1 MTERGETR
9 IEGVGVSPG
18 IAIGTVWVSDSELAQ
33 AADRAIAP
41 EEAADELSRFRDS
54 VATGLRQIRALKR
67 KASQLPRDAA
77 EDAGLLLDVYA
88 RMLQGS
94 RLVRGVER
102 RISGDLRNAEG
113 AVQAEVREITAE
125 FRAMG
130 DAYLAARGD
139 DILDVGR
146 RLLRILT
153 RDGSA
158 GVEAAP
164 DGSVILAEEMSP
176 ADTALLDPHRIRG
189 FAAMLGGAEGHT
201 AILARSL
208 GLPAVLG
215 APELLAAGRNGD
227 IVIVD
232 GRKGRIILRP
242 EPATLSRYEQL
253 QGEIARKTRLLERL
267 RDVPA
272 ATSDGCRITM
282 MANVELPGEMEG
294 VERAGAE
301 GIGLLR
307 SEFLFMNR
315 VKLPDEEEQYVLL
328 ADMVKAMKGRT
339 VTIRT
344 LDAGGEKL
352 SDALGDAY
360 APGQNPALGMRA
372 IRLQLSEPALLET
385 QLAAI
390 LRAAAHG
397 PVRILL
403 PMVTTVRE
411 VRRVREIMKKVVTRL
426 KRRKVALPD
435 PLPPLGAMIEVP
447 GAALSADSLALAVD
461 FFAIGSNDLTQY
473 TLAID
478 RTDEQV
484 AHLYDPCHP
493 AVLRLIQFT
502 AEAALRARIPVSICG
517 EMAGDTRFTPLLM
530 GLGLRD
536 FSMSAQSIPRVK
548 QRILNLDLHAATRR
562 AQTIMEQS
570 DQGRIAALLD
580 DFNEGGF

>member
-1 MTERGETR
+1 MGLAEHR
-9 IEGVGVSPG
+9 IDGVGVSPG
-18 IAIGTVWVSDSELAQ
+18 IAIGTVWISHAEMLQ
-33 AADRAIAP
+33 APDRAIQPTETDA
-41 EEAADELSRFRDS
+41 ELQRFRDA
-54 VATGLRQIRALKR
+54 VETGLRQLRTLRR
-67 KASQLPRDAA
+67 KAAQLPGDAA
-77 EDAGLLLDVYA
+77 EEAGLLLDVYA

-94 RLVRGVER
+94 RLVRGVEH
-102 RISGDLRNAEG
+102 RITSDLRNAEG
-113 AVQAEVREITAE
+113 AVQSEIREITAE

-139 DILDVGR
+139 DILEVGS
-146 RLLRILT
+146 RLIRNLT
-153 RDGSA
+153 KDTGI
-158 GVEAAP
+158 GIEAAP

-176 ADTALLDPHRIRG
+176 ADTALLNPARIRG
-189 FAAMLGGAEGHT
+189 FAAVLGGAEGHT

-215 APELLAAGRNGD
+215 APELLTAGRNGET
-227 IVIVD
+227 VIID
-232 GRKGRIILRP
+232 GRRGRVILRP
-242 EPATLSRYEQL
+242 TADTLRRYTQL
-253 QGEIARKTRLLERL
+253 REDLIRQNRTLERL
-267 RDVPA
+267 RDVEPR
-272 ATSDGCRITM
+272 TSDGHRIGI
-282 MANVELPGEMEG
+282 MANVELPGEMAG
-294 VERAGAE
+294 VLAAGAE

-315 VKLPDEEEQYVLL
+315 PGMPDEDEQYEQL
-328 ADMVKAMKGRT
+328 AGIVKAMKGHP

-352 SDALGDAY
+352 SSALGDAY
-360 APGQNPALGMRA
+360 LPGQNPALGMRA
-372 IRLQLSEPALLET
+372 IRLQLANPALLET

-390 LRAAAHG
+390 LRAAVHG

-403 PMVTTVRE
+403 PMVTSARE
-411 VRRVREIMKKVVTRL
+411 IRRVHEIMKKVVTRL

-435 PLPPLGAMIEVP
+435 PLPPLGVMIEVP
-447 GAALSADSLALAVD
+447 GAALAADSLAGFVD

-502 AEAALRARIPVSICG
+502 TEAALRSKIPVSICG
-517 EMAGDTRFTPLLM
+517 ELAGDIRFTPLLL

-536 FSMSAQSIPRVK
+536 LSMSAQSIPRVK
-548 QRILNLDLHAATRR
+548 QRILNLDLHAATRH

-570 DQGRIAALLD
+570 DQGRIASLLD
-580 DFNEGGF
+580 DFNEGSC

>member
-1 MTERGETR
+1 MEQQELR

-18 IAIGTVWVSDSELAQ
+18 IAIGTVWVSDANLIQ
-33 AADRAIAP
+33 APDRAIA
-41 EEAADELSRFRDS
+41 ADEVESEISRFRDA
-54 VATGLRQIRALKR
+54 VETGLRQIAALKR
-67 KASQLPRDAA
+67 KASQLPGNAA
-77 EDAGLLLDVYA
+77 EEAGLLLDVYA

-94 RLVRGVER
+94 RLVRGVEK
-102 RISGDLRNAEG
+102 RITDDLHNAEG
-113 AVQAEVREITAE
+113 SVQAEIGAITAE

-139 DILDVGR
+139 DIQEVGQ
-146 RLLRILT
+146 RLIRILT
-153 RDGSA
+153 RDTGL
-158 GVEAAP
+158 GIEYAP
-164 DGSVILAEEMSP
+164 DGAVILAEEMSP
-176 ADTALLDPHRIRG
+176 ADTALLDPRRIRG
-189 FAAMLGGAEGHT
+189 FAAVLGGAEGHT

-215 APELLAAGRNGD
+215 APELLTQGRNGD
-227 IVIVD
+227 TVIID
-232 GRKGRIILRP
+232 GRRGRVILRP
-242 EPATLSRYEQL
+242 TPDTLKRYEQRRDEL
-253 QGEIARKTRLLERL
+253 ARQTRLLERL
-267 RDVPA
+267 RDVSA
-272 ATSDGCRITM
+272 ETVDGQHITM

-294 VERAGAE
+294 VIASGAE

-315 VKLPDEEEQYVLL
+315 DKLPDEDEQYEMLT
-328 ADMVKAMKGRT
+328 AIVKKMGGHP

-372 IRLQLSEPALLET
+372 IRLQLSSPELLET

-403 PMVTTVRE
+403 PMVTSARE
-411 VRRVREIMKKVVTRL
+411 VRKVREIMKKVVTRL
-426 KRRKVALPD
+426 KRRKVKLPT
-435 PLPPLGAMIEVP
+435 PLPPLGVMIEVP
-447 GAALSADSLALAVD
+447 GAALAADSLAGIVD

-502 AEAALRARIPVSICG
+502 TEAALRARIPVSICG
-517 EMAGDTRFTPLLM
+517 ELAGDTRFTPLLI

-536 FSMSAQSIPRVK
+536 LSMSAQSIPRVK
-548 QRILNLDLHAATRR
+548 HRILNLDLHAATRR
-562 AQTIMEQS
+562 AQSIMEQS

-580 DFNEGGF
+580 DFNDALS